1 MFVALKIAQT
11 KHRLELLAA
20 AMDFPSPTYT
30 TREANISNIFKYQD
44 CQQIKVANGTS
55 HFTKPTRIAMDCWLH
70 RMASV
75 SHVMCLR
82 MASFGVAIPW
92 LTCTVSGCN
101 SMSRGVKSLEKRGWE
116 SAEKDGIGRQ
126 VKWSTTPKKTI
137 VHPYISTW
145 TLASISS
152 ISSILFWEVYDSLCM
167 FMLNLRE
174 SHHLV
179 HFPQLHPIS
188 ITLWLFNIAMENH
201 NF

>member
-101 SMSRGVKSLEKRGWE
+101 SMSRGVKSWKKGAGNRPRKTE
-116 SAEKDGIGRQ
+116 SEGKLSGQQLQKNHRPSIYFHVNSGIH
-126 VKWSTTPKKTI
+126 I
-137 VHPYISTW
+137 IHI
-145 TLASISS
+145 IH
-152 ISSILFWEVYDSLCM
+152 SILRSL
-167 FMLNLRE
+167 
-174 SHHLV
+174 
-179 HFPQLHPIS
+179 
-188 ITLWLFNIAMENH
+188 W
-201 NF
+201 